1 MEGSFEG
8 RGASSVFCSFY
19 LSDRANC
26 LFFCHFGILNLFMT
40 ANYSAED
47 HSPAILDHDL
57 AKYFPELLKLEST
70 REMEASALYKE
81 IRPEVKRILNSIVI
95 ENFADQSSDRV
106 SRPTAREGA
115 KEASGY
121 EAKTRPL
128 GSVSEPSDIGKP
140 EDEEKSDAKAQST
153 QSGES
158 PASVSAVAWNIER
171 GNIFEGIT
179 HALQNH
185 PDLKEKDL
193 YLLTELDY
201 GMARS
206 GNRFV
211 ARELAQKLK
220 LNYAFVPVY
229 IALQKGSGVESQVLG
244 ENTRS
249 IHGLAV
255 FSRLPMKNVHNLPL
269 PNGKDKM
276 WGKEKRLG
284 YLQAL
289 IADIEHP
296 AGAFRAVT
304 VHLDAHCSRAH
315 RHLQIK
321 LVLDHL
327 DTLPKLPTVIGG
339 DWNTTTYNAQ
349 NATRAILGYFRRVM
363 MGVKKV
369 VKNHLP
375 HPDRYFEKRLFGE
388 LERRGFEY
396 KRFNDPGAGTL
407 HYDVESIEKN
417 TNMRDWVPEWCF
429 PFIFWAAGRV
439 GGKVS
444 VRLDWF
450 TGKGIELAPG
460 AAPKTVGALVNEEGT
475 PLSDHDAITLD
486 FVLKGPKSRA

>member
-1 MEGSFEG
+1 LEEPHLELTSENSFQKLP
-8 RGASSVFCSFY
+8 SIVS
-19 LSDRANC
+19 
-26 LFFCHFGILNLFMT
+26 FGILNLFMT
-40 ANYSAED
+40 ANFSSED

-57 AKYFPELLKLEST
+57 AKYFPELLKFEST
-70 REMEASALYKE
+70 PEMERSELYKE
-81 IRPEVKRILNSIVI
+81 IRPEVERILNSIVQ
-95 ENFADQSSDRV
+95 ENFAESS
-106 SRPTAREGA
+106 PPARGGVAAASADGA
-115 KEASGY
+115 VGAAAGSPREVPEAGKESH
-121 EAKTRPL
+121 
-128 GSVSEPSDIGKP
+128 
-140 EDEEKSDAKAQST
+140 AKAQSEDT
-153 QSGES
+153 R
-158 PASVSAVAWNIER
+158 AADTTVSAVAWNIER
-171 GNIFEGIT
+171 GNIFAGIT
-179 HALQNH
+179 QALLNH

-229 IALQKGSGVESQVLG
+229 IALQKGSGVESAVEG

-249 IHGLAV
+249 IHGLAM
-255 FSRLPMKNVHNLPL
+255 FSRYPMKNVHNLPL

-296 AGAFRAVT
+296 TGIFRAVT

-363 MGVKKV
+363 MGPKNVA
-369 VKNHLP
+369 KNHLP
-375 HPDRYFEKRLFGE
+375 HPERYFEKRLFGE
-388 LERRGFEY
+388 LARRLNGSADAFQAGWTGS
-396 KRFNDPGAGTL
+396 PGR
-407 HYDVESIEKN
+407 ESI
-417 TNMRDWVPEWCF
+417 RRPA
-429 PFIFWAAGRV
+429 PGPRP
-439 GGKVS
+439 S
-444 VRLDWF
+444 VRW
-450 TGKGIELAPG
+450 
-460 AAPKTVGALVNEEGT
+460 
-475 PLSDHDAITLD
+475 
-486 FVLKGPKSRA
+486 